1 MKSACLILFINVNS
15 KLVDS
20 YVSRQTIVESHPVLR
35 DDPASASATSG
46 GSIADDF
53 ISAGDIRKSKHNKAE
68 QKPLHHNLAAGP
80 TGVARDRT
88 NETAA
93 DGSSKSA
100 GVSKLETEMKT
111 SLLMGDHD
119 FRARAERLSETADEF
134 SKSLSVPITCKF
146 VFLVCN
152 TSGHVNSL
160 TYSRR
165 L

>member
-68 QKPLHHNLAAGP
+68 QKPLQKLEAGP

-119 FRARAERLSETADEF
+119 FRARAERLSETADAF
-134 SKSLSVPITCKF
+134 SKSLSLPITCKF

-160 TYSRR
+160 THSRR